1 MDRRAH
7 WQQVYTTTA
16 ADTVSWFQPVPTVS
30 TQLLEAA
37 GMTEDT

>member
-16 ADTVSWFQPVPTVS
+16 ADTMSWYQPVPTMS
-30 TQLLEAA
+30 TQLLAAA
-37 GMTEDT
+37 GMTEHT